1 MPIMNTLIIIPSIFG
16 VSLKVYLI
24 LIILAIAIFHI
35 WRWIFKKFI
44 KNTNIQKSAIWFAT
58 LITTPLVYYFSVILL
73 FSILCYYPSNK
84 FEKEKWI
91 MDKEHRYELSDDII
105 ENKLLIGKSKL
116 QVIEIVGLDSN
127 CEENDLLNYYIG
139 FASCLGIDTSVL
151 QITFKDGK
159 VVEVIQYEG

>member
-1 MPIMNTLIIIPSIFG
+1 
-16 VSLKVYLI
+16 
-24 LIILAIAIFHI
+24 
-35 WRWIFKKFI
+35 
-44 KNTNIQKSAIWFAT
+44 
-58 LITTPLVYYFSVILL
+58 
-73 FSILCYYPSNK
+73 
-84 FEKEKWI
+84 

-127 CEENDLLNYYIG
+127 CEENDLWNYYIG
-139 FASCLGIDTSVL
+139 FASCLGIDPSVL